1 MRVSGAIGVS
11 LGLYAAMMNAR
22 HFQRLVAGPVLCFLV
37 ATQALAQQAGRD
49 YFDIVPPQP
58 GSAKGRIEVTEYF
71 SFACSHCR
79 DLEPHLQAWRSRLPA
94 DVVFVRVPVGFGRAE
109 WAELARLYLTLDAM
123 GLGEKLLLPIYSAIH
138 VQNVKLADPKTRA
151 AWLAKHGVDMTKFSQ
166 TSRSFVVAGQ
176 WRLAEER
183 TAAHQVESVPLL
195 VVNGRYRMNGAVPPQ
210 QLFANTDL
218 VIAKARA
225 EAARK

>member
-1 MRVSGAIGVS
+1 
-11 LGLYAAMMNAR
+11 MNAR
-22 HFQRLVAGPVLCFLV
+22 DSYRWVVRTVLCVLV

-58 GSAKGRIEVTEYF
+58 GGAKGRIEVIEYF

-79 DLEPHLQAWRSRLPA
+79 DLEPHLQAWRATLPA
-94 DVVFVRVPVGFGRAE
+94 DVVLVRIPVGFGRAE
-109 WAELARLYLTLDAM
+109 WNELARLYLTLDAM
-123 GLGEKLLLPIYSAIH
+123 GLGEKLHMPIYAA
-138 VQNVKLADPKTRA
+138 VQSQRINLADEKTRA
-151 AWLAKHGVDMTKFSQ
+151 SWLAKQGVDTKKFSE

-183 TAAHQVESVPLL
+183 ATAHQVERVPLI
-195 VVNGRYRMNGAVPPQ
+195 VVNGRYMMNGNVPPP

-218 VIAKARA
+218 VIAKARL
-225 EAARK
+225 EGVRT

>member
-1 MRVSGAIGVS
+1 
-11 LGLYAAMMNAR
+11 MMDAR
-22 HFQRLVAGPVLCFLV
+22 HFQRLVAGLVLGFVV

-58 GSAKGRIEVTEYF
+58 SGANGRIEVTEYF
-71 SFACSHCR
+71 SFGCSHCR

-94 DVVFVRVPVGFGRAE
+94 DVVVVRVPVAFRPG

-123 GLGEKLLLPIYSAIH
+123 GWGEKLLLPIYSA
-138 VQNVKLADPKTRA
+138 VQVQGVNLADEKTRA
-151 AWLAKHGVDMTKFSQ
+151 AWLAKHGVDMKRFSQ
-166 TSRSFVVAGQ
+166 ASRSFVVAGQ
-176 WRLAEER
+176 WRLAEQR
-183 TAAHQVESVPLL
+183 AAAHRVESVPLL
-195 VVNGRYRMNGAVPPQ
+195 VVNGRYMMNGAVPPQ

-225 EAARK
+225 EAPRK